1 MSEPTPQ
8 KKEAPPPA
16 APGAVELLE
25 LSLTAL
31 VNAPGVFGGL
41 AARPAPNPAASLLA
55 ALAWGAGFF
64 ALNLVRVALSNPA
77 ALQAYAP
84 WQVAAVGAVALA
96 LWGALFLLGA
106 GFVYVLGRGL
116 GTAGDFDRALLVA
129 AVAAATAPAQALCG
143 WFPYAWIVP
152 ALVAAWMLACGLTA
166 MFKAGPWPARGVAAV
181 LAAVIL
187 AAQYAANR
195 VVENYSAAARM
206 AAGAAQA
213 AAAGAQLADLQQQL
227 QQIQAVVPDAQ
238 PSGQAPPA
246 AQGSSLDLLRGPEES
261 GDRAPAEPS
270 KLEQINRMNAAGD
283 AMNKSMIGMLDS
295 LGPMLNNPM
304 ITQNMTLQQKS
315 DYAELKRSIETLK
328 AEMIQGKITSP
339 KEQQEKMTRIQGLV
353 MRMMGGLTA
362 PQAAPPAAGAS
373 K

>member
-1 MSEPTPQ
+1 MSEPTPE
-8 KKEAPPPA
+8 KKAAPPPS
-16 APGAVELLE
+16 APGAVEMLE

-31 VNAPGVFGGL
+31 VNAPGVFARL
-41 AARPAPNPAASLLA
+41 EARPAPNPATALLA

-77 ALQAYAP
+77 ALQAYPP
-84 WQVAAVGAVALA
+84 WMVAAVGAAALV
-96 LWGALFLLGA
+96 LWAALFLLGA

-116 GTAGDFDRALLVA
+116 GSAGDFDRALLVA

-143 WFPYAWIVP
+143 WFPFAWTLP
-152 ALVAAWMLACGLTA
+152 ALVAAWILACGLTA
-166 MFKAGPWPARGVAAV
+166 LFKAGAWPARGVAAV

-187 AAQYAANR
+187 AAQYGANR
-195 VVENYSAAARM
+195 VVESWSNAAQL

-227 QQIQAVVPDAQ
+227 QQIQAVVPDAA
-238 PSGQAPPA
+238 APPA
-246 AQGSSLDLLRGPEES
+246 AQGSSLDLLRGPEGDGES
-261 GDRAPAEPS
+261 APAGPT
-270 KLEQINRMNAAGD
+270 KLEQIKSMNAAGD

-304 ITQNMTLQQKS
+304 ITQNMTLQQKA
-315 DYAELKRSIETLK
+315 DYAELKRTIETLK
-328 AEMIQGKITSP
+328 ADMVQNKITSP
-339 KEQQEKMTRIQGLV
+339 KEQQERMTRIQGLV
-353 MRMMGGLTA
+353 MRMMSAGLSA
-362 PQAAPPAAGAS
+362 PQAAPPAGAQ